1 MLKSTM
7 KNLSETQ
14 TFMFVVMLS
23 RSVVIGTLGSSP
35 GAVQGTI
42 SQFQQSLQKDIAT
55 WWSEWASMW
64 LYGNSAKG
72 YLDPVVQYETLASV
86 LKSVGASI
94 FYLSPQASLPSIQNS
109 DGVTPGPGT
118 MGAWAVIGIVG
129 TFGGLANLNAQII
142 PFWPGDWTAQDWKT
156 ITAYASGGNDMLLA
170 PAQLIPAIWL
180 ATQGQVNN
188 LPFANMILLP
198 GS

>member
-94 FYLSPQASLPSIQNS
+94 FYLSPKPRYRLSKIPTELRP
-109 DGVTPGPGT
+109 
-118 MGAWAVIGIVG
+118 
-129 TFGGLANLNAQII
+129 AQYLSPLSAIEVYR
-142 PFWPGDWTAQDWKT
+142 FL
-156 ITAYASGGNDMLLA
+156 LLA
-170 PAQLIPAIWL
+170 AK
-180 ATQGQVNN
+180 
-188 LPFANMILLP
+188 LLMR
-198 GS
+198 SIRVVERT

>member
-1 MLKSTM
+1 M
-7 KNLSETQ
+7 
-14 TFMFVVMLS
+14 
-23 RSVVIGTLGSSP
+23 
-35 GAVQGTI
+35 
-42 SQFQQSLQKDIAT
+42 
-55 WWSEWASMW
+55 
-64 LYGNSAKG
+64 
-72 YLDPVVQYETLASV
+72 
-86 LKSVGASI
+86 
-94 FYLSPQASLPSIQNS
+94 
-109 DGVTPGPGT
+109 GT